1 MRRKSAEGRRIAL
14 LGSTAW
20 AAFVLVELLVPR
32 LHRAAFGQIS
42 VTIVIA
48 FAVRGGF
55 RVGMA
60 MGAAG
65 ALIHGALHRMG
76 ELPIPLVHQGSVL
89 LSGTS
94 MLVVAG
100 GVVGLL
106 SDRVRAQLQRRRESE
121 ERYALAA
128 RGANDGL
135 WDWDLRT
142 DRVFYS
148 ERWREILGYRPEEVA
163 ETPEDWLDRIHP
175 EDVEGVRADVQAHVR
190 GETPRY
196 ENEHRIRRHDGSF
209 TWVLTRGLMTRDS
222 AGRPRR
228 MAGWLTDISLRKDNE
243 QRLLHHAFHDAL
255 TGLPNRALFMDRVGH
270 AVARAR
276 RGPASP
282 FAVLMLDL
290 DRFKNVNDSL
300 GHLAGDE
307 LLIQIA
313 ERIEACI
320 QEGDT
325 VARIGGD
332 EFTILLEDLDDADEA
347 ERVAERLQRALAAPI
362 SIEGHEIVTSAS
374 IGVVV
379 SRPHGVTLPLSLLRQ
394 ADKAMYLAKKL
405 GKGRH
410 ARFDATLENEGST
423 ELTLQSALRSA
434 LSSRELSLYFQPIA
448 DLSSMRITGFETL
461 LRWQHP
467 ELGMLAPREFIGVAE
482 AAGLIGEIGQWVL
495 DEACRTGVE
504 LAQGFGRD
512 APFTISVNLSAR
524 EVQRSDLHERVA
536 RSLSSCGLAPELLTL
551 EVNESALMEDFS
563 AGQAAFHALRAL
575 GVKVHMDD
583 FGTGYSSLS
592 YLHRFELDALKID
605 GSFVGLLHEGGGAE
619 EIVRTVLSI
628 AADLGLSVIAE
639 GIEQRAQLDRLRAL
653 GCMQGQGFL
662 LGAPMPLEHVHAL
675 LRRGRHLSTLAAQPS
690 AD

>member
-1 MRRKSAEGRRIAL
+1 ML
-14 LGSTAW
+14 L
-20 AAFVLVELLVPR
+20 ELLVPR
-32 LHRAAFGQIS
+32 TQRAMVAQVS

-48 FAVRGGF
+48 FAIRAGLKAGL
-55 RVGMA
+55 A

-65 ALIHGALHRMG
+65 AFIHLVLHRMG
-76 ELPIPLVHQGSVL
+76 ELPIGLSHETPLL
-89 LSGTS
+89 LAGTA
-94 MLVVAG
+94 MLVVGG

-142 DRVFYS
+142 DRVYYS
-148 ERWREILGYRPEEVA
+148 ERWREILGYRSEEVA
-163 ETPEDWLDRIHP
+163 ETPEDWLERIHP
-175 EDVEGVRADVQAHVR
+175 EDVASVRADVQAHIQ
-190 GETPRY
+190 GETTRY

-209 TWVLTRGLMTRDS
+209 TWVLTRGLMRRD
-222 AGRPRR
+222 ALGRPRR

-255 TGLPNRALFMDRVGH
+255 TGLPNRALFMDRIGH
-270 AVARAR
+270 AVARSR
-276 RGPASP
+276 RNNAAP
-282 FAVLMLDL
+282 FALLMLDL

-307 LLIQIA
+307 LLIQVA
-313 ERIEACI
+313 ERIETSV

-332 EFTILLEDLDDADEA
+332 EFTILLEDLDDSEEA
-347 ERVAERLQRALAAPI
+347 ERIAEKVQRALAAPI
-362 SIEGHEIVTSAS
+362 SIEGHEIVVSAS

-379 SRPHGVTLPLSLLRQ
+379 ARGHAMVTPLALLRQ
-394 ADKAMYLAKKL
+394 ADKAMYFAKKQ

-410 ARFDATLENEGST
+410 ARFDATLESADST
-423 ELTLQSALRSA
+423 ELTLQSALRTA
-434 LSSRELSLYFQPIA
+434 LSARELSLHFQPIVE
-448 DLSSMRITGFETL
+448 LSTLRITGFEAL

-467 ELGMLAPREFIGVAE
+467 ELGSLGPREFIGLAE
-482 AAGLIGEIGQWVL
+482 SAGLIGEIGQWVL
-495 DEACRTGVE
+495 DEACRAGVE
-504 LAQGFGRD
+504 LGQSFGQGG
-512 APFTISVNLSAR
+512 PFTVSVNLSAR
-524 EVQRSDLHERVA
+524 EVQRSDLQERVA
-536 RSLSSCGLAPELLTL
+536 RSLSSSGLAPELLTL
-551 EVNESALMEDFS
+551 EVNESALMEDSS
-563 AGQAAFHALRAL
+563 AGQDAFHTLRGS

-619 EIVRTVLSI
+619 EIVRTILTI

-639 GIEQRAQLDRLRAL
+639 GIEQRAQLERLRAL
-653 GCMQGQGFL
+653 GCRQGQGFL
-662 LGAPMPLEHVHAL
+662 LGAPMPLEHVRAL
-675 LRRGRHLSTLAAQPS
+675 LRRGRCLPPLDAQLGGEL
-690 AD
+690 